1 METLLK
7 DYLKKYITV
16 STYFKIVDQILGMLE
31 NIHGKGMQIALDLE
45 QMQVENHRVKYQ
57 IIAEESV
64 YEAVTIKNFLKEL
77 TFACVFASEENCSEI
92 TEFLRYMDYSW
103 QGRDYAELRGYY
115 TGATQAPVYRKPETI
130 VQSSRLDE
138 TRGTMD
144 LSRSGQLQSDE
155 TGVLDPAFWAHESS
169 KLSNDGETGVLDPAF
184 WNTALKNTPSSRL
197 AVTTPKAEVYP
208 KLIHSKTNKE
218 AVIRKESFWVGKG
231 STDLVIERDVI
242 SRKHA
247 EIVVKGNHYFVID
260 NDSTNKTFVDGK
272 QIPARASVE
281 IYDGTKIKFADE
293 EYEFCVK

>member
-45 QMQVENHRVKYQ
+45 QMQVESHRVKFQ

-64 YEAVTIKNFLKEL
+64 YEAVTIRNFLKEL
-77 TFACVFASEENCSEI
+77 TFSCVFASDENCTKI
-92 TEFLRYMDYSW
+92 TEFLRYMEYSW
-103 QGRDYAELRGYY
+103 QGRDYEELRDFY
-115 TGATQAPVYRKPETI
+115 TGAAQAPVYRQSEAS
-130 VQSSRLDE
+130 VQSSRLDA
-138 TRGTMD
+138 TRATMNRAS
-144 LSRSGQLQSDE
+144 SRQLQSDE
-155 TGVLDPAFWAHESS
+155 TGVLDPAFWEHESS
-169 KLSNDGETGVLDPAF
+169 KLNKDGETGVLDPDF

-197 AVTTPKAEVYP
+197 AVSAPKAEVYP
-208 KLIHSKTNKE
+208 KLVHSKTNKE

-231 STDLVIERDVI
+231 STDLVIDRDVI

-247 EIVVKGNHYFVID
+247 EIVIKGNHYFVID

-272 QIPARASVE
+272 QIPPRASVE

-293 EYEFCVK
+293 EYEFCVN